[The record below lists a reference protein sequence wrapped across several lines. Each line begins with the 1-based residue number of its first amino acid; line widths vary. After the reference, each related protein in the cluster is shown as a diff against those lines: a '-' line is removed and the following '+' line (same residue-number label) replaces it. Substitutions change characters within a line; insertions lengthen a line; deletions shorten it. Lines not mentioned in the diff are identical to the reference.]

1 VVPGKYTLI
10 AAVDVESDD
19 KLAATVMTP
28 AQEINVGV
36 LGESDLLK
44 FLGIPSLLFL
54 PGVLMPITWRRGSQ
68 ELQAAME
75 HQ

>member
-1 VVPGKYTLI
+1 MVPGKYTLI

-28 AQEINVGV
+28 AQEINVV
-36 LGESDLLK
+36 VVSFDLLK

-54 PGVLMPITWRRGSQ
+54 PGVLMLITWRRGSQ